1 MDGTSLSKY
10 KDISVMNFVKL
21 LDMMSKDMMKDGG
34 LELANGIIISSEN
47 ERRAF
52 MEDIMHFVC
61 EGGSGITSEW
71 VVERPF

>member
-47 ERRAF
+47 ERQALV
-52 MEDIMHFVC
+52 EDIIHFVSK
-61 EGGSGITSEW
+61 GGSGITSEW